1 MKLVFDGKGLIK
13 GHKYSNVIAVPTT
26 AKEKNFFN
34 ECKRDNGRDYKLWVY
49 KKLYELDN
57 FVIDNPMADGY
68 DEDGNLIYNSEP
80 IFDML
85 LDMTRNGDDYVGI
98 PKPSNFCILSLYY
111 TLSKKFRKARRV
123 KLLYEKKTEMFLNQT
138 VVTIK
143 EKENANE
150 ISI

>member
-1 MKLVFDGKGLIK
+1 MKLVFDGENLIK
-13 GHKYSNVIAVPTT
+13 GHKYSNVIIIPTT
-26 AKEKNFFN
+26 TKEKEFIRF
-34 ECKRDNGRDYKLWVY
+34 CKDINGNYKPGVY
-49 KKLYELDN
+49 KALCDLGEQI
-57 FVIDNPMADGY
+57 IDNPLADGY

-85 LDMTRNGDDYVGI
+85 LDMTRDGDDYVGI

-123 KLLYEKKTEMFLNQT
+123 KLLYEKKTEMFLNQP

-143 EKENANE
+143 EKE
-150 ISI
+150 

>member
-13 GHKYSNVIAVPTT
+13 GHRYSNVIVIPTT
-26 AKEKNFFN
+26 TKEKNFFSG
-34 ECKRDNGRDYKLWVY
+34 CKRDNGSDYNLWVY

-57 FVIDNPMADGY
+57 LVVDNPMADGY

-80 IFDML
+80 IFDMV

-111 TLSKKFRKARRV
+111 TLSKRFRKARQV
-123 KLLYEKKTEMFLNQT
+123 KLLYEKKTEMFLNQP

-143 EKENANE
+143 EKENTK
-150 ISI
+150 